1 MPTEET
7 PKAGETTEA
16 KTLGT
21 EAGATAPPAGNAS
34 GTDDGTSS
42 PKGVDPKEHDKIVME
57 RNLLRRKV
65 EEAEKTS
72 EEARKKDLESKEE
85 FKKLY
90 EEAQEKLREFETR
103 QETAE
108 RERKEKELRDSVL
121 QEYPE
126 EVRKLA
132 DELGLNWD
140 DSSDE
145 ETQREQLKAKLEK
158 LSPAASGNTEGG
170 EVKVGA
176 NNPGPQSPP
185 SRQDL
190 IREATETGDWSK
202 VLHDIP
208 SVEARVKEFET

>member
-1 MPTEET
+1 MSTEET
-7 PKAGETTEA
+7 PKEGETTEA
-16 KTLGT
+16 KTLET

-90 EEAQEKLREFETR
+90 EEAQEKLREFETK

-132 DELGLNWD
+132 DDLGLNWD

-145 ETQREQLKAKLEK
+145 EAQKEQLKAKLDK
-158 LSPAASGNTEGG
+158 LSPAGDSKG

-185 SRQDL
+185 DRADL
-190 IREATETGDWSK
+190 IREANKTGDWSK
-202 VLHDIP
+202 VLQDIP